1 MESWGVFWKGGSR
14 NVSIGRVASA
24 MRIRV
29 ALVNVA
35 LLGIALLAFVS
46 QARGDAGNAPVV
58 NCYDQTR
65 QVVQKMRR
73 GDCQG
78 AVVSAEEAARVGA
91 SRRDYVRRAFNEQRG
106 PSLPGRTLQ
115 RIGTGFFVDNDGT
128 VVTSRHVVENCAV
141 VSVSPTTG
149 DTVQA
154 ELVGLD
160 HLNDLALLRTEL
172 TPPGVA
178 RVVQSQSPGV
188 AMVGYPDQGIPP
200 ITPLLT
206 VADMIGT
213 ETIAPGLTVLKLNAD
228 VRPGNSGGP
237 LLDQK
242 GNVVGVV
249 FAEINTPGVY
259 EQTGK
264 IVRNIGFAIPGDIL
278 VAFISRWQIPYW
290 KGSGT
295 AETVAAG
302 NLLSQA
308 RPYIARIGC
317 WQSEQEAR

>member
-1 MESWGVFWKGGSR
+1 VFLKGKVC
-14 NVSIGRVASA
+14 NEPIDMMASA
-24 MRIRV
+24 MTVGGAAARV
-29 ALVNVA
+29 AVLSV
-35 LLGIALLAFVS
+35 ALLAFGS
-46 QARGDAGNAPVV
+46 QARGESGKALVV
-58 NCYDQTR
+58 NCYDETR
-65 QVVQKMRR
+65 QVVQKTRR
-73 GDCQG
+73 GDCRG
-78 AVVSAEEAARVGA
+78 TVVSAAEAARVGA

-278 VAFISRWQIPYW
+278 VAFISRWRIPYW

-295 AETVAAG
+295 AEPVAAG